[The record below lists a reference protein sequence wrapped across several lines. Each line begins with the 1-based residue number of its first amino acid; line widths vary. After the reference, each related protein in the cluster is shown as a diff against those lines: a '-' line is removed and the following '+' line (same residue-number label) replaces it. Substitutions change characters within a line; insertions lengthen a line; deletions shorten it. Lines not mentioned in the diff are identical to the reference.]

1 MEQTMRFVMS
11 RAFVAMAISALALSP
26 GSQAFAAGKVAF
38 GNLTASQFIKS
49 CRDMG
54 GNSPHVG
61 GGAIKCTLPSGTEV
75 TCAFDSGGSVCTW
88 DRDLPQTAQKQLL
101 GDPAPNAVNSTTAK
115 PPKASSATGTSNTV
129 N

>member
-1 MEQTMRFVMS
+1 MEQTMRFVTS
-11 RAFVAMAISALALSP
+11 RAFVAVSIA
-26 GSQAFAAGKVAF
+26 AFAVAAGPKAFAKVAF
-38 GNLTASQFIKS
+38 GNLSASQFIKS

-54 GNSPHVG
+54 GTSTHVG

-88 DRDLPQTAQKQLL
+88 DRDLPQTAQKQLI
-101 GDPAPNAVNSTTAK
+101 GDPAANSMNTNSGK
-115 PPKASSATGTSNTV
+115 PPKAPSAAGTSNTV